1 MKSINLLLAMLLT
14 CSLSLAALPG
24 LGFAKETKS
33 TVTKDFAV
41 EKSNKAMGE
50 HSGDININ
58 TADQQLLSQIK
69 GIGPATA
76 QKIIDYRQENG
87 EFKSVD
93 ELIKVK
99 GIGEKSLAKMRPY
112 LQNI

>member
-14 CSLSLAALPG
+14 CTLSLAAIPG
-24 LGFAKETKS
+24 LAFAKATKG
-33 TVTKDFAV
+33 TVTEEVALENSGKV
-41 EKSNKAMGE
+41 MGE
-50 HSGDININ
+50 DSAEININ
-58 TADQQLLSQIK
+58 TADQQLLAQVK

-87 EFKSVD
+87 EFNSID

-112 LQNI
+112 LQKI

>member
-1 MKSINLLLAMLLT
+1 MTPPADIPPEQ
-14 CSLSLAALPG
+14 SLIEYPCH
-24 LGFAKETKS
+24 FPIK
-33 TVTKDFAV
+33 V
-41 EKSNKAMGE
+41 MGE
-50 HSGDININ
+50 DSGEININ
-58 TADQQLLSQIK
+58 TADQQLLAQVK

-87 EFKSVD
+87 EFKSID

-112 LQNI
+112 LQKI